1 MCVAL
6 PGKIEKI
13 EDNIATVNFSGN
25 VVRAHTGVVDVQ
37 VGDFVLV
44 HAGLVIQKLDQEEA
58 ENMTELFEAIKEIE
72 NGQI

>member
-13 EDNIATVNFSGN
+13 EENIATVNFSGN
-25 VVRAHTGVVDVQ
+25 LVRAHTGVVDVS

-44 HAGLVIQKLDQEEA
+44 HAGLVIQKLEKEEA
-58 ENMTELFEAIKEIE
+58 ENIKELFELIKEIE
-72 NGQI
+72 NG

>member
-25 VVRAHTGVVDVQ
+25 LVRAHTGVVKVS

-44 HAGLVIQKLDQEEA
+44 HAGLVIQKLDKSEA
-58 ENMTELFEAIKEIE
+58 ESMAELFEAIKEIE
-72 NGQI
+72 NG